1 MKLVRFL
8 LLGAL
13 ALVVLLAV
21 LVAVAFTSSFQ
32 TWAARKAVAAQP
44 DARITVQRVSAG
56 MRRVQVEQVQL
67 ERPGVALTLPAAEL
81 ELGLLDAALHRQVG
95 VTRLVAKGWTL
106 DLTKTGATGTDAPV
120 APAVTDP
127 ATAAATAVATVFRG
141 VFDQLKLPVDLAL
154 DGVELEGDVIFPTA
168 PGQPPGRAKVSL
180 RGGQLAANREGAFTF
195 SAQVALSGPD
205 APVTS
210 LNVRGSLNAA
220 MDTPRTLTR
229 AVMKIDAEAIGP
241 SLPQGVQLTI
251 DAEAAR
257 VAGGE
262 SYTLN
267 VQSVGKRLIDLQ
279 ANFPENSARLGGI
292 WKLDL
297 RDTDVAPFALGQRLP
312 SFEAV
317 GAGMFE
323 ADTQFTEIHAAGRLK
338 SSADGLA
345 IFVPELASVGAL
357 ALFGEF
363 DLTQRGDVTRIDK
376 LILNVN
382 RPDPV
387 LAVQSLQAFEFNP
400 STGEL
405 KIAAPAA
412 DLLAISVQ
420 GLPTRWLAPFVKDYA
435 LTGGLV
441 RGDFTASANNGG
453 LTLRSK
459 TPLQIPG
466 LAIAQAGKPLVT
478 NLDVAVTLA
487 TDYSPQGWQ
496 AECNELSVTSAGA
509 PLLTLSARAGQ
520 LAGEHQ
526 VIKATGQWT
535 LALPA
540 LLRQPVAKDAA
551 VLARGTLRGDFNA
564 SLGAVQEI
572 QAALRLDD
580 LAVPTG
586 ETLPVITADA
596 RATLAADG
604 KIAFTLPLVFE
615 NKAKARRSDLSVS
628 GTLVSGA
635 DALTVDAQLTSRE
648 AFIEDVQ
655 VLAALGGAGTPA
667 AGSAGA
673 GTGADEKPFWHGV
686 SGQVGLALQKLHY
699 NDQFEVANVKGTVR
713 IDAGQLKF
721 DGVQAALGEGSAKLD
736 GGLAFDG
743 SVKAPYALSAKL
755 AVSDFDPAPFFR
767 ALNPSEPATVEG
779 KFNVSSNLIG
789 RAANLA
795 GLADTTQG
803 DFQMTSKGGVFR
815 GLPVSVTGKAETTS
829 KIAAGVAAVGSF
841 LGSVT
846 GKDKVT
852 DIASKAQAVAEIT
865 KALSAIPYDQLSV
878 VLGRDQTL
886 TTVLKDF
893 TLISPEVRLTGSGQA
908 KPSAGAALL
917 DSVLAMEF
925 KLRARGHMAD
935 LFKYLS
941 VLDAQVDELGYAA
954 CNLPLRIGGTLGRPD
969 TSEINQALAS
979 LALEKSGAGDLLNR
993 WLGGGK

>member
-8 LLGAL
+8 LLGVAVL
-13 ALVVLLAV
+13 AGLLAV
-21 LVAVAFTSSFQ
+21 LVAIAFTSSFQ
-32 TWAARKAVAAQP
+32 TWAARRALATQAEAQ
-44 DARITVQRVSAG
+44 ITVQRVSAG
-56 MRRVQVEQVQL
+56 LRRVQVEQVQL
-67 ERPGVALTLPAAEL
+67 EQPGLTLTLPAAEV
-81 ELGLLDAALHRQVG
+81 EIGLLDAALHDQVN

-106 DLTKTGATGTDAPV
+106 DLTKPVAPGAEAPLPPTGTDA
-120 APAVTDP
+120 
-127 ATAAATAVATVFRG
+127 ATTAATAVATAFRG
-141 VFDQLKLPVDLAL
+141 VFDQIKLPVDLAL
-154 DGVELEGDVIFPTA
+154 DGVELDGEVIFPGA
-168 PGQPPGRAKVSL
+168 PGQPPGRAKVNL
-180 RGGQLAANREGAFTF
+180 RGGQLLPNREGAFIFT
-195 SAQVALSGPD
+195 AQVALSGPD

-210 LNVRGSLNAA
+210 LNVRGNLVVA

-229 AVMKIDAEAIGP
+229 VSMKVDAEAIGP

-251 DAEAAR
+251 DAAAAR

-279 ANFPENSARLGGI
+279 ANYPENSARLGGI

-363 DLTQRGDVTRIDK
+363 DLTQRGDTTRVDK

-387 LAVQSLQAFEFNP
+387 ISVQSLQAFEFNP

-412 DLLAISVQ
+412 DLLAISLQ

-435 LTGGLV
+435 LTGGQV

-453 LTLRSK
+453 LAVRSK
-459 TPLQIPG
+459 TPLQVTG
-466 LAIAQAGKPLVT
+466 LAVAQGGKPLVT
-478 NLDVAVTLA
+478 NLDVALTLA
-487 TDYSPQGWQ
+487 ADYSPQGWQ
-496 AECNELSVTSAGA
+496 AELNDLNVTTAGT
-509 PLLTLSARAGQ
+509 PLLTLSAKAGQ
-520 LAGEHQ
+520 LAGADHGT
-526 VIKATGQWT
+526 KATGHWT
-535 LALPA
+535 LALPV
-540 LLRQPVAKDAA
+540 LLQQPITKDAA
-551 VLARGTLRGDFNA
+551 VLSRGTLRGEFSGSFGPA
-564 SLGAVQEI
+564 QEVQV
-572 QAALRLDD
+572 ALRLDD

-586 ETLPVITADA
+586 EPLPLISADA
-596 RATLAADG
+596 RAAIAADG
-604 KIAFTLPLVFE
+604 KISFTLPLVFE
-615 NKAKARRSDLSVS
+615 NKAKTRRSDLTVAGS
-628 GTLVSGA
+628 LVLDTAGIA
-635 DALTVDAQLTSRE
+635 IDAQLTSRE

-655 VLAALGGAGTPA
+655 VLAVLAGGP
-667 AGSAGA
+667 AGA
-673 GTGADEKPFWHGV
+673 PTPTTPGVDEKPFWHGV
-686 SGQVGLALQKLHY
+686 SGQVALTLQKLHY
-699 NDQFEVANVKGTVR
+699 NDQFEVSGVKGTVR

-721 DGVQAALGEGSAKLD
+721 DGVQAALGEGSAKVD

-743 SVKAPYALSAKL
+743 SLKTPYALTANLS
-755 AVSDFDPAPFFR
+755 VSDFDPAPFFR
-767 ALNPSEPATVEG
+767 SLSPRDPATVEG
-779 KFNVSSNLIG
+779 KFNVTSKLTG

-803 DFQMTSKGGVFR
+803 DFQLTSKGGVFR
-815 GLPVSVTGKAETTS
+815 GLPVNVAGKVETTG

-846 GKDKVT
+846 GKEKAA
-852 DIASKAQAVAEIT
+852 DIANKAQAVAEIT
-865 KALSAIPYDQLSV
+865 KTLGAIPYDQLSV
-878 VLGRDQTL
+878 VLSRDQTL

-893 TLISPEVRLTGSGQA
+893 TLISPELRLTGSGQA
-908 KPSAGAALL
+908 KPAAQATLL
-917 DSVLAMEF
+917 DSALAMEF
-925 KLRARGHMAD
+925 KLRTRGHTAD
-935 LFKYLS
+935 LFKYLG
-941 VLDAQVDELGYAA
+941 LLEAQPDELGYAA
-954 CNLPLRIGGTLGRPD
+954 CNLPLRISGTLGRPD
-969 TSEINQALAS
+969 TSEINSALAS
-979 LALEKSGAGDLLNR
+979 LALEKSGAGGLLNR

>member
-1 MKLVRFL
+1 MKLVRFIL
-8 LLGAL
+8 IGA
-13 ALVVLLAV
+13 AVVVGLLAV

-32 TWAARKAVAAQP
+32 TWAARKAIAQQS
-44 DARITVQRVSAG
+44 DARITVERVSAG
-56 MRRVQVEQVQL
+56 LRRVQVEQVKIEQ
-67 ERPGVALTLPAAEL
+67 PGLALTLPAAEV
-81 ELGLLDAALHRQVG
+81 EIGLVDAALHDQVTI
-95 VTRLVAKGWTL
+95 TRLIAKGWTL
-106 DLTKTGATGTDAPV
+106 DLTRPV
-120 APAVTDP
+120 APGVEARSALAGADP
-127 ATAAATAVATVFRG
+127 ATATATAVATVFRG

-154 DGVELEGDVIFPTA
+154 DGVELDGDVIFPTA
-168 PGQPPGRAKVSL
+168 PGQPAGRAKVSL

-210 LNVRGSLNAA
+210 LNIRGNLNAA

-229 AVMKIDAEAIGP
+229 AVMKLDAEAIGP

-251 DAEAAR
+251 DAAAAR

-297 RDTDVAPFALGQRLP
+297 RDTDVAPFALGQQLP

-323 ADTQFTEIHAAGRLK
+323 TDTKFTEIHAAGRLK

-363 DLTQRGDVTRIDK
+363 DLTQRGETTRIDK

-387 LAVQSLQAFEFNP
+387 LAVQSLQPFEFNP

-420 GLPTRWLAPFVKDYA
+420 GLPMRWLAPFVKDYA

-453 LTLRSK
+453 LVVRSK
-459 TPLQIPG
+459 SPLLIPG
-466 LAIAQAGKPLVT
+466 LALAQAGKPLVT
-478 NLDVAVTLA
+478 ALDVAVTLA
-487 TDYSPQGWQ
+487 ADYSPQGWQ
-496 AECNELSVTSAGA
+496 AEFSELTVTSAGA
-509 PLLTLSARAGQ
+509 PLLTLNAKAGQ
-520 LAGEHQ
+520 LAGADE
-526 VIKATGQWT
+526 VIKATGRWT

-540 LLRQPVAKDAA
+540 VLQQPIAKDSA
-551 VLARGTLRGDFNA
+551 VLSRGTLRGDFTG
-564 SLGAVQEI
+564 SFGSVQEV

-580 LAVPTG
+580 LAVPSG
-586 ETLPVITADA
+586 ETLPIISADA
-596 RATLAADG
+596 RATVAADG

-615 NKAKARRSDLSVS
+615 NKAKSRRSDLAFT
-628 GTLVSGA
+628 GTLVMGKDDMA
-635 DALTVDAQLTSRE
+635 IDAQVASRE
-648 AFIEDVQ
+648 VFIEDVQ
-655 VLAALGGAGTPA
+655 VLAAL
-667 AGSAGA
+667 AGA
-673 GTGADEKPFWHGV
+673 APSPATPTVGIDEKPFWHGL

-699 NDQFEVANVKGTVR
+699 NDQFEVSGVKGFVR

-721 DGVQAALGEGSAKLD
+721 DGVQAAVGEGSAKID

-743 SVKAPYALSAKL
+743 SVKTPYALTANL

-767 ALNPSEPATVEG
+767 AINPQEPATVEG
-779 KFNVSSNLIG
+779 KFNVTSKLTG

-795 GLADTTQG
+795 ALAETTQG
-803 DFQMTSKGGVFR
+803 DFQLTSKGGVFR
-815 GLPVSVTGKAETTS
+815 GLPVNAAGKVETTG

-841 LGSVT
+841 FGSVT
-846 GKDKVT
+846 GKEKVS
-852 DIASKAQAVAEIT
+852 DIANKAQAVSEIT
-865 KALSAIPYDQLSV
+865 KTLAAIPYDQLSV
-878 VLGRDQTL
+878 VLSRDQTL

-893 TLISPEVRLTGSGQA
+893 TLISPEVRLTGVGQA
-908 KPSAGAALL
+908 KPVANAALL
-917 DSVLAMEF
+917 DSALAMEF
-925 KLRARGHMAD
+925 KLRARGHTAD

-941 VLDAQVDELGYAA
+941 ILDAQPDELGYAA
-954 CNLPLRIGGTLGRPD
+954 CTLPLRITGTLGRPD
-969 TSEINQALAS
+969 TSEINQALTS
-979 LALEKSGAGDLLNR
+979 LAIEKSGAGDLLNK
-993 WLGGGK
+993 WLGGK

>member
-1 MKLVRFL
+1 MKFVRFL
-8 LLGAL
+8 LLGA
-13 ALVVLLAV
+13 AVLVGLLAV

-32 TWAARKAVAAQP
+32 TWAARKAIARQAE
-44 DARITVQRVSAG
+44 ARITVERVSAG
-56 MRRVQVEQVQL
+56 LRRVQVAQVQV
-67 ERPGVALTLPAAEL
+67 EQPGLALTLPAAEV
-81 ELGLLDAALHRQVG
+81 EIGLLDAALHDQVA

-106 DLTKTGATGTDAPV
+106 DLTKPV
-120 APAVTDP
+120 AAGTEAPLPAAAGDP
-127 ATAAATAVATVFRG
+127 ATAAATAVVTVFRG

-154 DGVELEGDVIFPTA
+154 DGVELDGDVIFPTA
-168 PGQPPGRAKVSL
+168 PGQPAGRAKVSL
-180 RGGQLAANREGAFTF
+180 RGGQLASNREGMFTF
-195 SAQVALSGPD
+195 SAQIALSGPD

-229 AVMKIDAEAIGP
+229 AVMKVDAEAIGP

-251 DAEAAR
+251 DAAAAR

-323 ADTQFTEIHAAGRLK
+323 TDTRFTEIHAAGRLK

-363 DLTQRGDVTRIDK
+363 DLTQRGDTTRIDK

-400 STGEL
+400 TTGEL

-420 GLPTRWLAPFVKDYA
+420 GLPTRWLAPFVKDYT

-441 RGDFTASANNGG
+441 RGEFTASANNGG

-459 TPLQIPG
+459 NPLQIPG
-466 LAIAQAGKPLVT
+466 LAVTQAGKPLVSA
-478 NLDVAVTLA
+478 LDVAVTLA
-487 TDYSPQGWQ
+487 ADYSPQGWQ
-496 AECNELSVTSAGA
+496 AECNELTVTSAGA
-509 PLLTLSARAGQ
+509 PLLTLSAKAGQ
-520 LAGEHQ
+520 LAGENQ
-526 VIKATGQWT
+526 VIKATGRWT
-535 LALPA
+535 LGLPA
-540 LLRQPVAKDAA
+540 LLQQPIAKDAA
-551 VLARGTLRGDFNA
+551 ILARGSLHGEFNA
-564 SLGAVQEI
+564 SFGSVQEV

-580 LAVPTG
+580 LVVPTG
-586 ETLPVITADA
+586 EKLPLITADA
-596 RATLAADG
+596 RATVAADG

-615 NKAKARRSDLSVS
+615 NQAKARRSDLAVT

-635 DALTVDAQLTSRE
+635 DQLAIEAQVASRE
-648 AFIEDVQ
+648 VFIEDVQ
-655 VLAALGGAGTPA
+655 ALAVLAGGAPGAATPTVP
-667 AGSAGA
+667 GV
-673 GTGADEKPFWHGV
+673 DEKPFWHGV
-686 SGQVGLALQKLHY
+686 SGQLGLALQKLHY
-699 NDQFEVANVKGTVR
+699 NDQFEVSGVKGAIR

-721 DGVQAALGEGSAKLD
+721 EGVQAALGEGSAKLD

-743 SVKAPYALSAKL
+743 SVKTPYALTANL
-755 AVSDFDPAPFFR
+755 AVSDFNPAPFFR
-767 ALNPSEPATVEG
+767 ALSPGEPATVEG
-779 KFNVSSNLIG
+779 KFNVTSKLTG
-789 RAANLA
+789 RAASLA
-795 GLADTTQG
+795 ALADTTHG
-803 DFQMTSKGGVFR
+803 DFQLTSKGGVFR
-815 GLPVSVTGKAETTS
+815 GLPLNVAGKVETTS

-841 LGSVT
+841 FG
-846 GKDKVT
+846 GKDKVA

-865 KALSAIPYDQLSV
+865 RTLGAIPYDQLSV
-878 VLGRDQTL
+878 VLSRDQAL

-893 TLISPEVRLTGSGQA
+893 TLISPEVRLTGAGQA
-908 KPSAGAALL
+908 RPAADATLLNSA
-917 DSVLAMEF
+917 LAMEF
-925 KLRARGHMAD
+925 KLRARGHTAD

-941 VLDAQVDELGYAA
+941 ILDAQPDELGYAA
-954 CNLPLRIGGTLGRPD
+954 CTLPLRISGTLGRPD
-969 TSEINQALAS
+969 TSEINQALTN
-979 LALEKSGAGDLLNR
+979 LAIEKSGAGDLLNK
-993 WLGGGK
+993 WLGGK